1 MKLAI
6 LIRPHAVGKMTV
18 GQHLSELSGYK
29 LFHNHLSIELVAPFF
44 SFSTPE
50 GRGLVNDIRQLIF
63 EAFAKN
69 DAAGYILTFVWA
81 FELSGDRDYIESV
94 TKLFEDQGH
103 EVYWIELEADIDT
116 RIDRNQSE
124 NRLAHKPSKRD
135 VAWSKRNL
143 IESAEKHRLN
153 SHKGELDFPRYM
165 RINNTH
171 KSPRVVAKQIW
182 EFMQSRG

>member
-1 MKLAI
+1 
-6 LIRPHAVGKMTV
+6 
-18 GQHLSELSGYK
+18 
-29 LFHNHLSIELVAPFF
+29 
-44 SFSTPE
+44 
-50 GRGLVNDIRQLIF
+50 LIF
-63 EAFAKN
+63 ESFAKS

-81 FELSGDRDYIESV
+81 FELSGDRDYIEGV

-153 SHKGELDFPRYM
+153 SHTGELDFPRYM

>member
-18 GQHLSELSGYK
+18 GQHLSELSGCK

-63 EAFAKN
+63 EAFAKS

-81 FELSGDRDYIESV
+81 FELSGDRDNIESV

-143 IESAEKHRLN
+143 IESTEKTSFEFTR
-153 SHKGELDFPRYM
+153 R
-165 RINNTH
+165 RIGFFKIYEDQQH
-171 KSPRVVAKQIW
+171 P
-182 EFMQSRG
+182 

>member
-18 GQHLSELSGYK
+18 GQHLSELSGCK
-29 LFHNHLSIELVAPFF
+29 LFHNHLSIELVAQFF

-63 EAFAKN
+63 EAFAKS

-81 FELSGDRDYIESV
+81 FELSGDRDNIESV

-103 EVYWIELEADIDT
+103 EVYWIKLEADIDT

-153 SHKGELDFPRYM
+153 SHKRELDFPRYM

-171 KSPRVVAKQIW
+171 KSARVVAKQIW

>member
-6 LIRPHAVGKMTV
+6 LIGPHAVGKMTV

-63 EAFAKN
+63 EAFAKS

-94 TKLFEDQGH
+94 TKLFESQGH

-135 VAWSKRNL
+135 VAWSNRNL

-171 KSPRVVAKQIW
+171 KSARVVAKQIW

>member
-63 EAFAKN
+63 EAFAKS
-69 DAAGYILTFVWA
+69 DAAGYIRTFVWA
-81 FELSGDRDYIESV
+81 FELSGDRDYIESG
-94 TKLFEDQGH
+94 TKLFEDQGARS
-103 EVYWIELEADIDT
+103 LLDRT
-116 RIDRNQSE
+116 RGG
-124 NRLAHKPSKRD
+124 H
-135 VAWSKRNL
+135 
-143 IESAEKHRLN
+143 
-153 SHKGELDFPRYM
+153 
-165 RINNTH
+165 
-171 KSPRVVAKQIW
+171 
-182 EFMQSRG
+182 

>member
-6 LIRPHAVGKMTV
+6 LIGPHAVGKMTV

-50 GRGLVNDIRQLIF
+50 GRGLVNDIRQLFF
-63 EAFAKN
+63 EAFAKS

-81 FELSGDRDYIESV
+81 FELSGEREYIES
-94 TKLFEDQGH
+94 
-103 EVYWIELEADIDT
+103 
-116 RIDRNQSE
+116 S
-124 NRLAHKPSKRD
+124 
-135 VAWSKRNL
+135 
-143 IESAEKHRLN
+143 EKHRLN
-153 SHKGELDFPRYM
+153 SHAGELDFPKYL

-171 KSPRVVAKQIW
+171 KSAMVVAKQIW
-182 EFMQSRG
+182 EYIQSRE